1 VTCSAK
7 RVDDLPVDTLVT
19 NEPQADT

>member
-1 VTCSAK
+1 VTSSAK

-19 NEPQADT
+19 NELQAD